1 MDRLLDRYMARFMA
15 YAERAAQ
22 ESNCSRLAVG
32 AVLRPYQSD
41 VTYTAANQA
50 ETSCEHDEDA
60 PCKRAVHAEARVV
73 AAAARAGNSTEGAQV
88 FVTHAPC
95 EVCAMLLVGAGVRTV
110 YWRRPYRD
118 TKGIELLVRNAVSVV
133 QL

>member
-1 MDRLLDRYMARFMA
+1 MDRLLDRFMARFMA
-15 YAERAAQ
+15 HAERAAQ

-32 AVLRPYQSD
+32 AVLRPYQSE
-41 VTYTAANQA
+41 VTYAASNQA
-50 ETSCEHDEDA
+50 ETPCEHAENA
-60 PCKRAVHAEARVV
+60 PCTRAVHAEARVV

-95 EVCAMLLVGAGVRTV
+95 EVCAMLLVGAGVRAV
-110 YWRRPYRD
+110 YWRHPYRD
-118 TKGIELLVRNAVSVV
+118 MGGIELLARNSVSVV